1 MYERALCLE
10 SAVLCECWLRQA
22 ITVATLAEKL
32 NELIFVDACPQRKG
46 ASLLNDL
53 FLLQHPSESF
63 ASI

>member
-1 MYERALCLE
+1 M
-10 SAVLCECWLRQA
+10 LCECWLRQA